1 MAHEYL
7 KKAKKAKNDEFYTQY
22 IDIQK
27 EVSAYIDYDP
37 DVFKNKTILLPC
49 DDPEWSNFTK
59 FFAQNFELFGIKKL
73 ISTSFAFQSKGYD
86 ATYEPTEFEKN
97 NPIYNAQKTK
107 INGKIFTL
115 DRDNTKDGKIDIYDL
130 EWKYLDG
137 DGDFNSN
144 EIRALRDE
152 ADIIITNP
160 PFSKFRD
167 FLTWIIESKK
177 QFLIIGNL
185 NSISYKEV
193 FRLIRN
199 NILWLGPSIISG
211 DREFEVPV
219 DVVDLSKFTGQIR
232 DGKYFQRVVGVRWF
246 TNLDH
251 GRRHQAIPLMTEKD
265 VIKFS
270 TKKPYDKYD
279 NYDAIE
285 VSYVKQIPSDYDG
298 VMGVPISFL
307 DKHNPDQFHILG
319 LSASAGY
326 DPEIVGLEFKGETDA
341 RPLIDGKIKY
351 ARIFIKAIR

>member
-177 QFLIIGNL
+177 
-185 NSISYKEV
+185 
-193 FRLIRN
+193 
-199 NILWLGPSIISG
+199 
-211 DREFEVPV
+211 
-219 DVVDLSKFTGQIR
+219 
-232 DGKYFQRVVGVRWF
+232 
-246 TNLDH
+246 
-251 GRRHQAIPLMTEKD
+251 
-265 VIKFS
+265 
-270 TKKPYDKYD
+270 
-279 NYDAIE
+279 
-285 VSYVKQIPSDYDG
+285 
-298 VMGVPISFL
+298 
-307 DKHNPDQFHILG
+307 
-319 LSASAGY
+319 
-326 DPEIVGLEFKGETDA
+326 
-341 RPLIDGKIKY
+341 
-351 ARIFIKAIR
+351 